1 VNGPGE
7 NDEPNETPATDEGN
21 ADEVTVDAPAR
32 EEPTAEVSPPADI
45 NPEVVDPE
53 LILPERITPAV
64 ENLEAST
71 PTEATPVTSPEVAPA
86 GTTLE
91 AVASAQ
97 VLPRKLVHLR
107 WDLDKTYLQTNFDTV
122 KDLVKTFWQK
132 PEDKATVAGAQAL
145 LQSLMDPADRQ
156 NRRVTFISGSPRQM
170 RKVLMRKLCLDGV
183 EPDMFI
189 LKPNLENLLRGRFRA
204 LRGQVGYKL
213 KALLLSHMAAETVD
227 EYLFGDDAE
236 QDAFIYS
243 LYADILA
250 GRVDAVRMAA
260 ILSTCK
266 VYRHDVDE
274 IMAYHKQLAG
284 SGDVVRRIFI
294 HLDRRSPLDRFAA
307 YGARVIAIYNYFQ
320 CAVCLFDAGLLS
332 ARGLVGVL
340 AAMATAGYT
349 PERVANSVQDL
360 MRRGFVQPPAIAK
373 ISEALDGAERA
384 VERPAR
390 NFIQKFEEV
399 VAGLSALTR
408 SPPPW
413 EQDINYLGLYH
424 EARFHRQQHRW
435 LGIRLLD

>member
-1 VNGPGE
+1 MNGP
-7 NDEPNETPATDEGN
+7 DEPD
-21 ADEVTVDAPAR
+21 
-32 EEPTAEVSPPADI
+32 
-45 NPEVVDPE
+45 DP
-53 LILPERITPAV
+53 I
-64 ENLEAST
+64 S
-71 PTEATPVTSPEVAPA
+71 TPVTSEDVLVQAEDVQPEDVTPVDVTPEPVTAVVIAPEEVTPA
-86 GTTLE
+86 DISPESITPT
-91 AVASAQ
+91 AVPA
-97 VLPRKLVHLR
+97 PRKLVHLR
-107 WDLDKTYLQTNFDTV
+107 WDLDKTYLQTNFDSV

-145 LQSLMDPADRQ
+145 LQSLMDPEDRQ

-213 KALLLSHMAAETVD
+213 KALLLSHMAAEQVD

-243 LYADILA
+243 VYADILS
-250 GRVDAVRMAA
+250 GQLDAVRMAA
-260 ILSTCK
+260 ILTTCK
-266 VYRHDVDE
+266 VYRNDVDE
-274 IMAYHKQLAG
+274 IMAYHKQLVG
-284 SGDVVRRIFI
+284 SGDYVRRIFI

-307 YGARVIAIYNYFQ
+307 YGARVVAIYNYFQ
-320 CAVCLFDAGLLS
+320 CSVLLFDAGLLS

-340 AAMATAGYT
+340 AAMASAGYT

-373 ISEALDGAERA
+373 ISEALDEAERA
-384 VERPAR
+384 ADRPAKY
-390 NFIQKFEEV
+390 FMQKFEEV
-399 VAGLSALTR
+399 VAGLGQLTR

-413 EQDINYLGLYH
+413 ELDINYLGLYH

>member
-1 VNGPGE
+1 M
-7 NDEPNETPATDEGN
+7 T
-21 ADEVTVDAPAR
+21 
-32 EEPTAEVSPPADI
+32 
-45 NPEVVDPE
+45 DPE
-53 LILPERITPAV
+53 
-64 ENLEAST
+64 
-71 PTEATPVTSPEVAPA
+71 AP
-86 GTTLE
+86 GPDDP
-91 AVASAQ
+91 
-97 VLPRKLVHLR
+97 PRRRLVHLR

-145 LQSLMDPADRQ
+145 LQALMDPADRA
-156 NRRVTFISGSPRQM
+156 NRRVTFISGSPNQM

-213 KALLLSHMAAETVD
+213 KALLLSHMARETVD

-243 LYADILA
+243 LYGDILA

-266 VYRHDVDE
+266 VYRGDVDE
-274 IMAYHKQLAG
+274 IMAYHASLAG

-307 YGARVIAIYNYFQ
+307 YGARVVAIYNYFQ
-320 CAVCLFDAGLLS
+320 CAVLLFDAGLLAS
-332 ARGLVGVL
+332 TGLIRVL
-340 AAMATAGYT
+340 AAMASSGYT

-360 MRRGFVQPPAIAK
+360 MRRGFVQPPAIRK
-373 ISEALDGAERA
+373 IVDALGQAEHA
-384 VERPAR
+384 VDRPATH
-390 NFIQKFEEV
+390 FIRKFDEV
-399 VAGLSALTR
+399 LTGLEHLQR
-408 SPPPW
+408 VSPPLEP
-413 EQDINYLGLYH
+413 DINYLGLYH
-424 EARFHRQQHRW
+424 EARFRRQQQRL

>member
-1 VNGPGE
+1 MTEKTVGE
-7 NDEPNETPATDEGN
+7 K
-21 ADEVTVDAPAR
+21 TVGEKAVGEKAVGEKAAGDAA
-32 EEPTAEVSPPADI
+32 PPK
-45 NPEVVDPE
+45 P
-53 LILPERITPAV
+53 
-64 ENLEAST
+64 
-71 PTEATPVTSPEVAPA
+71 
-86 GTTLE
+86 
-91 AVASAQ
+91 
-97 VLPRKLVHLR
+97 PRRLVHLR
-107 WDLDKTYLQTNFDTV
+107 WDLDKTYLNTNFDSL

-145 LQSLMDPADRQ
+145 LQALLDPADRDK
-156 NRRVTFISGSPRQM
+156 RHVTFISGSPNQM
-170 RKVLMRKLCLDGV
+170 RRVLASKLKLDGV
-183 EPDMFI
+183 EPDVFI

-213 KALLLSHMAAETVD
+213 KALLLSHMARETVD

-250 GRVDAVRMAA
+250 GRVDAVGLAA

-274 IMAYHKQLAG
+274 IMAHHSKLVG

-307 YGARVIAIYNYFQ
+307 YGARVVAIYNYFQ
-320 CAVCLFDAGLLS
+320 CAVLLFDAGLLAS
-332 ARGLVGVL
+332 RGLVRVL
-340 AAMATAGYT
+340 AAMAASGYT

-360 MRRGFVQPPAIAK
+360 MRRGFVQPPAIRKLAAALA
-373 ISEALDGAERA
+373 EAEHTVD
-384 VERPAR
+384 RPTSQFVR
-390 NFIQKFEEV
+390 KFEDV
-399 VAGLSALTR
+399 VSGLEHLQRSAPT
-408 SPPPW
+408 W

-424 EARFHRQQHRW
+424 EARFRRQQHRL

>member
-1 VNGPGE
+1 MTTE
-7 NDEPNETPATDEGN
+7 HD
-21 ADEVTVDAPAR
+21 
-32 EEPTAEVSPPADI
+32 PPAD
-45 NPEVVDPE
+45 
-53 LILPERITPAV
+53 
-64 ENLEAST
+64 
-71 PTEATPVTSPEVAPA
+71 ATGAAVAP
-86 GTTLE
+86 TPKRLI
-91 AVASAQ
+91 
-97 VLPRKLVHLR
+97 HLR

-132 PEDKATVAGAQAL
+132 PEDKVAVAGAPAL
-145 LQSLMDPADRQ
+145 LRALMDPQARS
-156 NRRVTFISGSPRQM
+156 NRRVTFISGSPSQM
-170 RKVLMRKLCLDGV
+170 RKVLTRKLALDGV

-213 KALLLSHMAAETVD
+213 KALLLSHMAAEAVD

-266 VYRHDVDE
+266 VYRNDVDE
-274 IMAYHKQLAG
+274 IMAYHSKLAG

-294 HLDRRSPLDRFAA
+294 HLERRSPLDRFAA

-320 CAVCLFDAGLLS
+320 CAVLLFDAGLLP
-332 ARGLVGVL
+332 AGALLVVL
-340 AAMATAGYT
+340 GAMEEAGYT

-360 MRRGFVQPPAIAK
+360 MRRGFVQGDTIRKVAQAIDT
-373 ISEALDGAERA
+373 IESTRG
-384 VERPAR
+384 RPVSA
-390 NFIQKFEEV
+390 FIHKFEDV
-399 VAGLSALTR
+399 VTSMDHLQR

-413 EQDINYLGLYH
+413 ATDINYLGLYH
-424 EARFHRQQHRW
+424 EARWRRQQHR
-435 LGIRLLD
+435 LFGIRLLD

>member
-1 VNGPGE
+1 MTSP
-7 NDEPNETPATDEGN
+7 EPPDTA
-21 ADEVTVDAPAR
+21 AADAPASA
-32 EEPTAEVSPPADI
+32 P
-45 NPEVVDPE
+45 
-53 LILPERITPAV
+53 TPA
-64 ENLEAST
+64 
-71 PTEATPVTSPEVAPA
+71 
-86 GTTLE
+86 
-91 AVASAQ
+91 
-97 VLPRKLVHLR
+97 RRLVHLR
-107 WDLDKTYLQTNFDTV
+107 WDLDKTYLQTNFDSV

-145 LQSLMDPADRQ
+145 LQSLMDPAERI

-213 KALLLSHMAAETVD
+213 KALLLSHMALETVD

-243 LYADILA
+243 LYGDILA

-274 IMAYHKQLAG
+274 IMAYHAQLAG
-284 SGDVVRRIFI
+284 SGEVVRRIFI
-294 HLDRRSPLDRFAA
+294 HLDRRSPLQRFAA
-307 YGARVIAIYNYFQ
+307 YGARVVAIYNYFQ
-320 CAVCLFDAGLLS
+320 CAVLLFDAGLLAS
-332 ARGLVGVL
+332 RGLLAVL
-340 AAMATAGYT
+340 AAMANAGYT

-360 MRRGFVQPPAIAK
+360 MRRGFVQPPAIRK
-373 ISEALDGAERA
+373 IVQALADAEHA
-384 VERPAR
+384 VDRPASQ
-390 NFIQKFEEV
+390 FIHKFEDV
-399 VAGLSALTR
+399 LTGLEHLQR
-408 SPPPW
+408 SGPPLEP
-413 EQDINYLGLYH
+413 DINYLGLYH
-424 EARFHRQQHRW
+424 EARFRRQQQRL

>member
-1 VNGPGE
+1 MSGTDDA
-7 NDEPNETPATDEGN
+7 DEPGPATTAVAPTDI
-21 ADEVTVDAPAR
+21 APVAVT
-32 EEPTAEVSPPADI
+32 
-45 NPEVVDPE
+45 PE
-53 LILPERITPAV
+53 
-64 ENLEAST
+64 
-71 PTEATPVTSPEVAPA
+71 EVAPEDVSPA
-86 GTTLE
+86 DVSP
-91 AVASAQ
+91 AVVPA
-97 VLPRKLVHLR
+97 PRRLVHLR

-320 CAVCLFDAGLLS
+320 CAVLLFDAGLLA

-340 AAMATAGYT
+340 AAMALGGYT

-360 MRRGFVQPPAIAK
+360 MRRGFLQAPALAK
-373 ISEALDGAERA
+373 LSEALEGAEQVA
-384 VERPAR
+384 DRPAR
-390 NFIQKFEEV
+390 RFMHKFEEV
-399 VAGLSALTR
+399 VSGLGQLTR

-413 EQDINYLGLYH
+413 ELDINYLGVYH

>member
-1 VNGPGE
+1 M
-7 NDEPNETPATDEGN
+7 TPDDRDDT
-21 ADEVTVDAPAR
+21 
-32 EEPTAEVSPPADI
+32 PP
-45 NPEVVDPE
+45 
-53 LILPERITPAV
+53 
-64 ENLEAST
+64 ST
-71 PTEATPVTSPEVAPA
+71 PDPTTSDLATAPDA
-86 GTTLE
+86 T
-91 AVASAQ
+91 AAR
-97 VLPRKLVHLR
+97 RKLVHLR
-107 WDLDKTYLQTNFDTV
+107 WDLDKTYLQTNFDSV

-145 LQSLMDPADRQ
+145 LQSLMDPADRAS
-156 NRRVTFISGSPRQM
+156 RRVTFISGSPRQM

-250 GRVDAVRMAA
+250 GQIDAVRMAA

-284 SGDVVRRIFI
+284 SGEVVRRIFI
-294 HLDRRSPLDRFAA
+294 HLDRRSPLDRFSA
-307 YGARVIAIYNYFQ
+307 YGARVVAIYNYFQ
-320 CAVCLFDAGLLS
+320 CAVLLLDAGLLP
-332 ARGLVGVL
+332 ARGLVRVL
-340 AAMATAGYT
+340 AAMEGAGYT

-373 ISEALDGAERA
+373 ISAALDEAERVA
-384 VERPAR
+384 ERPAR
-390 NFIQKFEEV
+390 HFVQKFEDV
-399 VAGLSALTR
+399 VAGLEDIQR
-408 SPPPW
+408 SSPPW
-413 EQDINYLGLYH
+413 ERDINYLGLYH
-424 EARFHRQQHRW
+424 EARFRRQQHRW